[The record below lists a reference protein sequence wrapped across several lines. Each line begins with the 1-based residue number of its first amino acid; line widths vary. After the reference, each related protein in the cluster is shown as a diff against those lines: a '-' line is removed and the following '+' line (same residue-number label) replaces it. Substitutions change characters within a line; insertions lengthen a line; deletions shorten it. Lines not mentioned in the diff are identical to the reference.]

1 MTTQPMASSRKKDI
15 IKSKL
20 LTFTPEEVIQNNISV
35 QNFIYKTED
44 EKKKWIE
51 ETTIKIAEWRQIF
64 LSTYARWALSINGL
78 NLANEKYSSPD
89 FYTKKQF
96 VVTSIRSSKI
106 DETKPERKVII
117 TWDGKTAG
125 EQHIKSVNYISE
137 FGIIDLYSALEEF
150 VFDIYKIF
158 LNSNPENLLKGS
170 EYKDLRKL
178 YRDKDTSEEI
188 NNKWKTEW
196 EKRLN
201 SWHRKKLYDG
211 LSKVFLSYCN
221 EANLKAP
228 SHYKTT
234 TPVTWAD
241 NIEFI
246 AMIRNHLVHG
256 ATKVDKVLG
265 EFSNARP
272 WIPNVFKEGDEL
284 NLTLNHLENVELFM
298 AQICDAVNFALIEQ
312 TTKK

>member
-1 MTTQPMASSRKKDI
+1 MANSRKKDI

-20 LTFTPEEVIQNNISV
+20 LTFTPEEIVKNNIPV
-35 QNFIYKTED
+35 QNFIFKTED
-44 EKKKWIE
+44 KNLKWIE

-78 NLANEKYSSPD
+78 NLANEKYSSPE

-96 VVTSIRSSKI
+96 IVTSIRPSKG
-106 DETKPERKVII
+106 DEKIPERKTII
-117 TWDGKTAG
+117 TWDGQTAG

-137 FGIIDLYSALEEF
+137 FGIIDLYSVLEEF

-170 EYKDLRKL
+170 EFKNLRKL
-178 YRDKDTSEEI
+178 FRERDNSEEL
-188 NNKWKTEW
+188 NNQWKKEW
-196 EKRLN
+196 EQRLN
-201 SWHRKKLYDG
+201 NWQRKKLYNG

-228 SHYKTT
+228 THYKSTNPT
-234 TPVTWAD
+234 TWAD
-241 NIEFI
+241 NIEFV
-246 AMIRNHLVHG
+246 ALIRNHLVHG

-265 EFSNARP
+265 EFSKDKD
-272 WIPNVFKEGDEL
+272 WIPDIFKEGDEL
-284 NLTLNHLENVELFM
+284 NLTLKHLESVELFT
-298 AQICDAVNFALIEQ
+298 AQICDAVNFSLIEHSS
-312 TTKK
+312 K